1 MSKQLKKNIL
11 ILFFIFSA
19 NIYAQEQDES
29 IEISAYYTKLTTG
42 QDWEKYDRTGQFS
55 DIVVD
60 FGDGNGKFVFLERI
74 KLFALLGKFKWRTVL
89 C

>member
-19 NIYAQEQDES
+19 NIYAQDQDES
-29 IEISAYYTKLTTG
+29 IEISAYYTQLNTG

-60 FGDGNGKFVFLERI
+60 FRGGNGKFVFGGI
-74 KLFALLGKFKWRTVL
+74 KLFALLGKYKWRTVL
-89 C
+89 CQ